1 MKLTRQ
7 GFEKAR
13 VFMKETSRDLD
24 RRIFEYRFEGA
35 PRDRALEALATYANP
50 DGGFGHGLE
59 ADVRA
64 EASSP
69 AVTAWAFQTLREV
82 DAPSKHALVRRG
94 IRFFLRTYIDRL
106 EGWPRV
112 VPGFND
118 APREP
123 HWRYDPVTVAQ
134 EARTQW
140 AWPSAEIVGYL
151 YDYPDLVPPTFL
163 ARVSE
168 KTRGYVESRPPE
180 ELHPMEI
187 FAVEQLAASA
197 PGPLHDLLLGRIT
210 RAVKHS
216 LPPPDEW
223 RNTRDGPLFFVTDP
237 EDPLAPILEPDIRVS
252 LDQEVEA
259 QGQDGSFAP
268 AWTAHSKYGAEWNS
282 RWTLRVLIALKAYG
296 RIEGVR

>member
-118 APREP
+118 APRNRIGDTIPLRSPKKREP
-123 HWRYDPVTVAQ
+123 SGPGR
-134 EARTQW
+134 ARRSW
-140 AWPSAEIVGYL
+140 ATSTTTPTLS
-151 YDYPDLVPPTFL
+151 PPRSWL
-163 ARVSE
+163 A
-168 KTRGYVESRPPE
+168 
-180 ELHPMEI
+180 
-187 FAVEQLAASA
+187 
-197 PGPLHDLLLGRIT
+197 
-210 RAVKHS
+210 
-216 LPPPDEW
+216 
-223 RNTRDGPLFFVTDP
+223 
-237 EDPLAPILEPDIRVS
+237 
-252 LDQEVEA
+252 
-259 QGQDGSFAP
+259 
-268 AWTAHSKYGAEWNS
+268 
-282 RWTLRVLIALKAYG
+282 
-296 RIEGVR
+296 